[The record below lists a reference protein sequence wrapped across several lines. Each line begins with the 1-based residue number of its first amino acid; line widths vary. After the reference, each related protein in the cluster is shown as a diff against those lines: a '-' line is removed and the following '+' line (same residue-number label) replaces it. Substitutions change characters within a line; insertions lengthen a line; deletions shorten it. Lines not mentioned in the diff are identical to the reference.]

1 MEKKNLDTVEFLDL
15 NKNVK
20 DEDIIQLFEKSINI
34 IKSEGIK
41 SCKIYNKEINSKE
54 LSKKILK

>member
-34 IKSEGIK
+34 LKSEGIK
-41 SCKIYNKEINSKE
+41 ICKIYN
-54 LSKKILK
+54 

>member
-34 IKSEGIK
+34 LKSEGIK
-41 SCKIYNKEINSKE
+41 ISKIYNKEINSKE